1 MAREDVVPES
11 GVEKEPLIPYVP
23 KDEYPDRL
31 VPVLE
36 PYMNRMGFIPNAL
49 KLYMHRPEIAETLW
63 KLNSNIMRDSS
74 STLDQGL
81 KRKLSAICSKTNGCT
96 YCTAHCCDMLKKPVG
111 GKSEGWGMTRDDV
124 TELVRGDLEP
134 RDEMERACIDFARA
148 ASRDPGTVP
157 DEVLDRLKRLLTPPQ
172 VIELA
177 CVVGFWKMYNT
188 IHDALRIPIE
198 AHLEHD
204 TDFVNA

>member
-1 MAREDVVPES
+1 MATEHVVPAG
-11 GVEKEPLIPYVP
+11 GVEKEPLIPYVAEN
-23 KDEYPDRL
+23 DYPEHL
-31 VPVLE
+31 KPVLA
-36 PYMNRMGFIPNAL
+36 PYMKRMGFIPNAL

-63 KLNSNIMRDSS
+63 KLNSNIMRDPS

-81 KRKLSAICSKTNGCT
+81 KRRLSAICSKTNGCT

-111 GKSEGWGMTRDDV
+111 GLSEGWGMSRDEVAD
-124 TELVRGDLEP
+124 LVRGGLEP
-134 RDEMERACIDFARA
+134 RDEMERVCFDFARA
-148 ASRDPGTVP
+148 ASADPAAVP
-157 DEVLDRLKRLLTPPQ
+157 DDVFDRLKMYLTPPQ
-172 VIELA
+172 VVELA

-204 TDFVNA
+204 TDFVHA